1 MSNLSST
8 LTRTTGYNPFVLD
21 DIKINNIIFYN
32 DEGQLLD
39 LNQGWFG
46 NNNNYCQSLDLG
58 SISYRRKINFSKKEN
73 FCVSV
78 AEKYTNYKNYD
89 LYIYVDNKNVKIIDK
104 GLREI
109 QFDASKV
116 TVYHDYDFEV
126 YGYKF
131 SQYFYV
137 KSYNTDFGN
146 KVDAMAKEL
155 EELHINID
163 TFHLRLLMEKYE
175 LVRKGN

>member
-1 MSNLSST
+1 MSNLGSILS
-8 LTRTTGYNPFVLD
+8 RTPCTNPFVLD
-21 DIKINNIIFYN
+21 GIKINNIIFYN
-32 DEGQLLD
+32 DEGSFLELH
-39 LNQGWFG
+39 QGWFG
-46 NNNNYCQSLDLG
+46 NTDNYCKVLDLG

-89 LYIYVDNKNVKIIDK
+89 LYIYIDNKNVKITDK
-104 GLREI
+104 GEQEV

-116 TVYHDYDFEV
+116 TVYHNYDFEV

-131 SQYFYV
+131 SQHFYV

-163 TFHLRLLMEKYE
+163 TFYLRLLMEKYE